1 MAKLRIHKKLNRRYT
16 AKQLA
21 RRKDKI
27 YWRSV
32 EKAEHNA

>member
-1 MAKLRIHKKLNRRYT
+1 MAKLRIHKKLNRRLT

-27 YWRSV
+27 YWRAV
-32 EKAEHNA
+32 ERTQR

>member
-16 AKQLA
+16 AAKLQ

-27 YWRSV
+27 YWRAV
-32 EKAEHNA
+32 DRRMEQ